1 MKILDLR
8 LTAFGHFTDASLDLS
23 AGSEGMHIV
32 YGANEAGKS
41 TALRALRSFFYRIPA
56 RSDDNFLHQYTK
68 MEIGATLRKSDG
80 SVLHATRRKGNKN
93 TLLGEDGQDV
103 EEALRNQFLGGLDED
118 LFAQQ
123 FGIDYDALVRGGAE
137 LLEGG
142 GAVGDSLFSA
152 GLGGGGVQDVLD
164 SLDKEMREIFLPT
177 GSKPIINATLA
188 EHRDAKRRIKDTQL
202 QSTDWKRHEDQL
214 AQAKEELAKVS
225 AQLGDLD
232 RERSRL
238 ERYQHAIP
246 LIARRRSALDGLEQL
261 SDAVVLPEGFPE
273 ERRSLFQARG
283 ATARDIEEARAD
295 LAAIDAG
302 VETLSIPAR
311 LLDNAEIVRA
321 LQLRLGEHLKA
332 ASDAIAL
339 RASHTTS
346 VSAGSAIL
354 KEIRAE
360 LAWDDA
366 DRLRLP
372 ESQRVRVRDLGAAR
386 QSLYDRREAAEQ
398 ELTELRNDLARLRS
412 QLERSEAPPNVQGLA
427 AVIAEAEGSGALDGD
442 LADAVSAERMTRQ
455 DLDVRAKSLPLWE
468 GSVEALETLAVPSV
482 DTVDRFLDESNALD
496 TRAQTLTDAE
506 ARLDDEI
513 ADHSRELNAL
523 QLEGAVPTEEDLR
536 LTRKRRDTGW
546 GLIRRAWVDGDRDQR
561 GMDEYASGS
570 TMHGA
575 YESGVR
581 EADDTA
587 DRLRREAD
595 RVAQLATFRA
605 SLGKARNELDAC
617 KQDQDDLERK
627 RAEWASRWND
637 AWRPVDIEPLSPR
650 EMRGWLQTL
659 REIVQ
664 AAGELRRQQQ
674 AASTLA
680 ERVKDHKNRLG
691 RLLQALGEAPPRED
705 ESLAATLARSRVLR
719 DALQGRIDE
728 RERLE
733 EDIPRT
739 AVDVENAQQELDRA
753 EKAIAAWRADWVESI
768 RVLGLG
774 ENATPSE
781 ANAVLTRI
789 ETLTKHIDDASS
801 YASRLSGIDRDAEQF
816 RRDVRALVETVAPE
830 MLDTAPDQCVAQLDS
845 RLDAAEK
852 DAATL
857 RQLEERRKGAQKRIS
872 EAERSL
878 ARIATRL
885 NDMCA
890 TARCE
895 NEEGLDEAE
904 TRSQDK
910 HALQDAVKELEAQL
924 LGHAAGGT
932 LEGLLSEAENVDPDT
947 LTSQLGNLT
956 QEAEALRLRQGEINQ
971 DIGREETELRA
982 MDGSSEA
989 AAAAEDAA
997 QLLARIGERAE
1008 RYARL
1013 KVASMVLRREIDRYR
1028 EENQAPIL
1036 TSASGIFQ
1044 RLTCGSFD
1052 ALTTDYSDSD
1062 EPVLIGVRPAGDHV
1076 RVEGMSDGSRDQL
1089 YLALRLASLERYLDA
1104 NEPMPFIVDDILIKF
1119 DDERGRAALEALHEL
1134 SRRTQV
1140 IFFTHHE
1147 HLTQIAQ
1154 QALSGGDMTL
1164 HRLGG

>member
-1 MKILDLR
+1 VKILDLR

-23 AGSEGMHIV
+23 AGTEGMHIV

-41 TALRALRSFFYRIPA
+41 TALRALKSFFYRIPA

-152 GLGGGGVQDVLD
+152 GLGGGGVQEVLE
-164 SLDKEMREIFLPT
+164 SLDQEMRGIFLPT
-177 GSKPIINATLA
+177 GSKPIINATIA
-188 EHRDAKRRIKDTQL
+188 EHRDAKRRIRETEL
-202 QSTDWKRHEDQL
+202 RSSDWKQHEDQL
-214 AQAKEELAKVS
+214 AQAKEELSKVS
-225 AQLGDLD
+225 VQLADLD

-246 LIARRRSALDGLEQL
+246 LIARHRSALESLEQL
-261 SDAVVLPEGFPE
+261 RDAVVLPDGFAE
-273 ERRSLFQARG
+273 ERRSLVQERG
-283 ATARDIEEARAD
+283 ASGRDIEEAQAD
-295 LAAIDAG
+295 LGAINAE
-302 VETLSIPAR
+302 VETLSIPAG
-311 LLDNAEIVRA
+311 LLDNADIVRA
-321 LQLRLGEHLKA
+321 LHLRLGEHQKA
-332 ASDAIAL
+332 TTDAIGL
-339 RASHTTS
+339 RASHTTA

-360 LAWDDA
+360 LTWDDA
-366 DRLRLP
+366 DTLRLP

-398 ELTELRNDLARLRS
+398 KLTELRNDLSRLRS
-412 QLERSEAPPNVQGLA
+412 QLERSETPQDVQGLA
-427 AVIAEAEGSGALDGD
+427 AAIAEAERGGDLDGD
-442 LADAVSAERMTRQ
+442 LVDAVSTVRTTRQ
-455 DLDVRAKSLPLWE
+455 DLDVRAKSLPLWD
-468 GSVEALETLAVPSV
+468 GSIEALETLAVPSV
-482 DTVDRFLDESNALD
+482 DTVDRFLDEANALD
-496 TRAQTLTDAE
+496 TRAQTLADAE
-506 ARLDDEI
+506 ASLNDDI

-536 LTRKRRDTGW
+536 LARERRDTGW
-546 GLIRRAWVDGDRDQR
+546 ELIRRAWVDGDSDQR

-570 TMHGA
+570 TVHGA

-595 RVAQLATFRA
+595 RVAQQATYRA
-605 SLGKARNELDAC
+605 SLLKAREELDEC
-617 KQDQDDLERK
+617 KQEQDALEQQ
-627 RAEWASRWND
+627 RADWASLWND
-637 AWRPVDIEPLSPR
+637 AWRPVDIRPLSPR
-650 EMRGWLQTL
+650 EMRGWLQRL
-659 REIVQ
+659 AEIVQ
-664 AAGELRRQQQ
+664 VAAELRRQQQ
-674 AASTLA
+674 IASTLS
-680 ERVKDHKNRLG
+680 ERMKDHADRLG

-705 ESLAATLARSRVLR
+705 ESLAATLARGRVLR
-719 DALQGRIDE
+719 DALQDKIDE

-733 EDIPRT
+733 EDIPRIAT
-739 AVDVENAQQELDRA
+739 DVENAQQALDRA
-753 EKAIAAWRADWVESI
+753 EEAITAWRADWVDAI

-774 ENATPSE
+774 DNAMPAE

-789 ETLTKHIDDASS
+789 ETLTKHIDDAAS
-801 YASRLSGIDRDAEQF
+801 YAGRLNGIDRDAEQF

-857 RQLEERRKGAQKRIS
+857 RQLEERRKGAQKRIAD
-872 EAERSL
+872 AERSL
-878 ARIATRL
+878 QRGATRL
-885 NDMCA
+885 RAMCDEA
-890 TARCE
+890 NCE
-895 NEEGLDEAE
+895 SEEGLADAE
-904 TRSQDK
+904 TRSATK
-910 HALQDAVKELEAQL
+910 RELQDRFEGIESQL
-924 LGHAAGGT
+924 LDHAAGGT
-932 LEGLLSEAENVDPDT
+932 LEALLREAENVDPDT
-947 LTSQLGNLT
+947 LASQLRDLT
-956 QEAEALRLRQGEINQ
+956 QEAETLRHRQGEIHQ

-1036 TSASGIFQ
+1036 TVASGIFQ

-1062 EPVLIGVRPAGDHV
+1062 EPVLIGVRPTGDHV

-1140 IFFTHHE
+1140 IFFTHHD
-1147 HLTQIAQ
+1147 HLTRIAQ
-1154 QALSGGDMTL
+1154 EALNGGDMTL
-1164 HRLGG
+1164 HRLGS

>member
-1 MKILDLR
+1 VKILDLR

-41 TALRALRSFFYRIPA
+41 TALRALKSFFYRIPA

-152 GLGGGGVQDVLD
+152 GLGGGGVQDVLE
-164 SLDKEMREIFLPT
+164 SLDQEMRGIFLPT
-177 GSKPIINATLA
+177 GSKPIINATIA
-188 EHRDAKRRIKDTQL
+188 EHRDAKRRIRDTEL
-202 QSTDWKRHEDQL
+202 RSSDWKQHEDQL
-214 AQAKEELAKVS
+214 TQAKEELAKVS
-225 AQLGDLD
+225 AQLADLD

-246 LIARRRSALDGLEQL
+246 LIARRRSALESLEQL
-261 SDAVVLPEGFPE
+261 HDAVVLPNGFAE
-273 ERRSLFQARG
+273 DRRSLFQERQASG
-283 ATARDIEEARAD
+283 RDIEDARAD
-295 LAAIDAG
+295 LEAIDAEVG
-302 VETLSIPAR
+302 TLSIPTA
-311 LLDNAEIVRA
+311 LLDNADIVRA
-321 LQLRLGEHLKA
+321 LHLRLGEHQKA
-332 ASDAIAL
+332 TTDAIGL
-339 RASHTTS
+339 RASHTTAEA
-346 VSAGSAIL
+346 AGLAIL

-360 LAWDDA
+360 LTWDDA
-366 DRLRLP
+366 NTLRLP

-412 QLERSEAPPNVQGLA
+412 QLDRSETPQDGQGLA
-427 AVIAEAEGSGALDGD
+427 AAIAEAERGGD
-442 LADAVSAERMTRQ
+442 LDEDLAAAVSTVRTTRQ
-455 DLDVRAKSLPLWE
+455 DLDVRAQSLPLWE
-468 GSVEALETLAVPSV
+468 GSVEALETVPVPSV
-482 DTVDRFLDESNALD
+482 DTVDRFLDEANALD
-496 TRAQTLTDAE
+496 ARAQALADTE
-506 ARLDDEI
+506 ASLNNEI

-536 LTRKRRDTGW
+536 LARERRDTGW
-546 GLIRRAWVDGDRDQR
+546 ELIRRAWVDGDTDQP

-595 RVAQLATFRA
+595 RVAQQATYRA
-605 SLGKARNELDAC
+605 SLLKAREELDEC
-617 KQDQDDLERK
+617 KQAQDALEQQ
-627 RAEWASRWND
+627 RADWASLWDD
-637 AWRPVDIEPLSPR
+637 AWRPVDIQPLSPR
-650 EMRGWLQTL
+650 EMRGWLQRL
-659 REIVQ
+659 GEIVQ
-664 AAGELRRQQQ
+664 VAGELRRQQQ
-674 AASTLA
+674 VASTLS
-680 ERVKDHKNRLG
+680 ERVKDHKDRLG

-705 ESLAATLARSRVLR
+705 ESLAATLARGRVLR
-719 DALQGRIDE
+719 DALQDKIDE

-733 EDIPRT
+733 EDIPRLAT
-739 AVDVENAQQELDRA
+739 DVENAQQALDRA
-753 EKAIAAWRADWVESI
+753 EEAITAWRADWVDSV

-774 ENATPSE
+774 DNAMPAE
-781 ANAVLTRI
+781 ASAVLTRI
-789 ETLTKHIDDASS
+789 ETLTTHIDDAAS
-801 YASRLSGIDRDAEQF
+801 YAGRLNGIDRDAEQF
-816 RRDVRALVETVAPE
+816 RRDVKALVETVAPE

-852 DAATL
+852 DVATL
-857 RQLEERRKGAQKRIS
+857 RQLEERRKGAQKRITD
-872 EAERSL
+872 AERGL
-878 ARIATRL
+878 QRVATRL
-885 NDMCA
+885 RAMC
-890 TARCE
+890 
-895 NEEGLDEAE
+895 EEAKCGSEDALGDAE
-904 TRSQDK
+904 ERSVAKRELRDR
-910 HALQDAVKELEAQL
+910 LEAIESQL
-924 LGHAAGGT
+924 LDHAAGGT
-932 LEGLLSEAENVDPDT
+932 LETLLQEAEDVDPDT
-947 LTSQLGNLT
+947 LASQLHDLR
-956 QEAEALRLRQGEINQ
+956 QEAETLRHRQGEINQ

-989 AAAAEDAA
+989 AEAAEDAA

-1013 KVASMVLRREIDRYR
+1013 KVAYMVLRREIDRYR

-1036 TSASGIFQ
+1036 TAASAIFQ

-1052 ALTTDYSDSD
+1052 TLTTDYSDSD
-1062 EPVLIGVRPAGDHV
+1062 EPVLIGVRPTGDHV

-1140 IFFTHHE
+1140 IFFTHHD
-1147 HLTQIAQ
+1147 HLTRIAQ
-1154 QALSGGDMTL
+1154 EALNGGDMTL
-1164 HRLGG
+1164 HRLGS